1 MIWVLHFM
9 PHKNYRDHQSFSYLY
24 QLCVVWVFYI
34 CSRRKINRLTF
45 TKLAISDFLIGRFR
59 WIWRILYE
67 CELYA
72 YIVMI
77 IKKGFIFIK
86 KKRERTLVTHIDRI
100 FPWFVSLILTFVSLM
115 IRIAFFFLSHCLL
128 FFRTNA
134 LTSDFSYFLFH
145 VKLKKR
151 WISKQRN
158 GG

>member
-1 MIWVLHFM
+1 MCSLSILYLFKKENQSIDVHQARNKWLFNWTLPLDLTHIIWMRTICVHRYDY
-9 PHKNYRDHQSFSYLY
+9 KKGIYLY
-24 QLCVVWVFYI
+24 
-34 CSRRKINRLTF
+34 K
-45 TKLAISDFLIGRFR
+45 
-59 WIWRILYE
+59 
-67 CELYA
+67 
-72 YIVMI
+72 
-77 IKKGFIFIK
+77 K